1 MPEQQHSIK
10 IDEGKCVGCITCM
23 KACPTKAIRVRN
35 GKAVIIGERC
45 IDCGECFR
53 VCPHKAVTP
62 LTTSASDLKR
72 FKMTIALPSP
82 VLYSQFGRNT
92 MPNEILLV
100 LKKIG
105 FSYVFDEAWLCEMV
119 TTAIEEYLE
128 TQKGPRPLISS
139 TCPVVIRLI
148 AMRYPNLLPLV
159 IPINAPR
166 EVAAKRYRAMKGN
179 KHGLSPDEIGVIHIT
194 PCPAKMISINRPLG
208 TDKSHLDGAISIRDI
223 YGSLLSE
230 LKDLDE
236 DMIIQQSSGVGIGWA
251 MTGGEIRGLS
261 MDTCLAVSGVQDVI
275 TILDDVEA
283 GKLKGIDYLEC
294 LICPDGCIGGP
305 LTVDNRHLAKNK
317 IETLVKMFG
326 EKTRVSREMV
336 RRQYKEGFFSLEQEL
351 KPAPLPPLDL
361 NPAKA
366 IEKARER
373 EKILRRLPGTD
384 CGVCGAPDCKTLAE
398 DVVLGNASFSD
409 CPFIDANIC
418 EASPQ
423 TDESYKQGKS

>member
-1 MPEQQHSIK
+1 MPEQLHSIK
-10 IDEGKCVGCITCM
+10 IDEGRCVGCITCM

-35 GKAVIIGERC
+35 RKAVIIGERC

-53 VCPHKAVTP
+53 VCPHRAVTP
-62 LTTSASDLKR
+62 LTTSASDLEA

-82 VLYSQFGRNT
+82 VLYSQFGRNA
-92 MPNEILLV
+92 MPNEILLA
-100 LKKIG
+100 LKTIG

-128 TQKGPRPLISS
+128 TQDGPRPLISS
-139 TCPVVIRLI
+139 TCPAVVRLI
-148 AMRYPNLLPLV
+148 AMRYPNLLPLI
-159 IPINAPR
+159 IPIDAPR
-166 EVAAKRYRAMKGN
+166 EVAAKRYRTMKGN
-179 KHGLSPDEIGVIHIT
+179 KHGLSPKEIGVIHIT

-223 YGSLLSE
+223 YGPILTV

-251 MTGGEIRGLS
+251 MTGGEIRGLN
-261 MDTCLAVSGVQDVI
+261 MDTCLAVSGVQDVM

-305 LTVDNRHLAKNK
+305 LTVENRHLAKNRV
-317 IETLVKMFG
+317 ETLVKMFG
-326 EKTRVSREMV
+326 EKTRVSRELV
-336 RRQYKEGFFSLEQEL
+336 KRQYKAGFFSLKQQLE
-351 KPAPLPPLDL
+351 ASPLPPLD
-361 NPAKA
+361 PDQAKA

-373 EKILRRLPGTD
+373 KEIVQKLPETD
-384 CGVCGAPDCKTLAE
+384 CGACGAPDCRTLAE
-398 DVVLGNASFSD
+398 DVVLGHALLSD
-409 CPFIDANIC
+409 CPFM
-418 EASPQ
+418 
-423 TDESYKQGKS
+423 ESKNDVLKSSGCHPKTRK